1 MITQNFS
8 HDHTFVKLNDCGKHR
23 RRREGSCLNEAL
35 ELIQPHQV
43 LFTVLVDHVLMQE
56 IGCARFDSS
65 DFQIPMERLLQ
76 ILIQVPAHDNKTQ
89 QVQSYNTLP
98 QQQTKSNFFKELQ
111 KEERTGSLVP
121 RTRFD
126 PRYDQDS

>member
-1 MITQNFS
+1 MITQKFS
-8 HDHTFVKLNDCGKHR
+8 HDHTFCGKHI
-23 RRREGSCLNEAL
+23 RRREGSRLNEVL

-56 IGCARFDSS
+56 IGCAGFDSS

-76 ILIQVPAHDNKTQ
+76 ILIQVPAEGNKTQ

-98 QQQTKSNFFKELQ
+98 QPQTKSKFFKELQ
-111 KEERTGSLVP
+111 EEGRTESLVP
-121 RTRFD
+121 RRQFD
-126 PRYDQDS
+126 PR